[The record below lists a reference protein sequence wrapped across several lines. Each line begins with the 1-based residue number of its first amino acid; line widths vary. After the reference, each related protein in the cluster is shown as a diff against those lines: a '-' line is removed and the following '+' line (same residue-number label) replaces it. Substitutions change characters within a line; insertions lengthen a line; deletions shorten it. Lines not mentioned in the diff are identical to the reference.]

1 MSVSRTLASSVE
13 EEERRKCAGSEGI
26 DGRMGRPVTGC
37 RAMMALG
44 GKRDVVVVAVPVLVA
59 WGEKGF
65 GRSEL

>member
-1 MSVSRTLASSVE
+1 MSVSWTLGSSVE
-13 EEERRKCAGSEGI
+13 EEDRRKCAGSEGSE
-26 DGRMGRPVTGC
+26 GRMGLPVTGC

-44 GKRDVVVVAVPVLVA
+44 GKRDVVVVVVLALVA